1 MTDHKPITT
10 ILGPKQGVP
19 TLAAARLQRW
29 SLLLSGYQ
37 YDIQYHCSEDHA
49 NCDLLSRLPIKSN
62 ENNNECKDQD
72 VYYSEVMDEHPI
84 SNHDIA
90 MITTPCFGPRMVVI
104 GL

>member
-1 MTDHKPITT
+1 
-10 ILGPKQGVP
+10 
-19 TLAAARLQRW
+19 
-29 SLLLSGYQ
+29 LSGYQ

-62 ENNNECKDQD
+62 ENNDECKDQD

-90 MITTPCFGPRMVVI
+90 MITSTDPVLSKVYDYTMNGWPNYVQEPE
-104 GL
+104 LQA